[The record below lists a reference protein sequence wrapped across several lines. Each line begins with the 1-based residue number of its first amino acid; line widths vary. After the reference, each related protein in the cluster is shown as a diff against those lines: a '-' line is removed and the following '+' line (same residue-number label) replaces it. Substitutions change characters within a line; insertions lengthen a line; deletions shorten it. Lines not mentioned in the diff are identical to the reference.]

1 MDFQPQDSRFSN
13 IEELD
18 AENDT
23 ESEQHPASA
32 QKQKHM
38 IIENLDTNNDISNLE
53 VDRTETAGA
62 GSASKTLNMKAAK
75 SDQLDKLIIR
85 DATEDEQQ

>member
-23 ESEQHPASA
+23 ESEQHTSPL
-32 QKQKHM
+32 KQRP
-38 IIENLDTNNDISNLE
+38 IVVENLDSNNDISNLE
-53 VDRTETAGA
+53 AEGTETGIVL
-62 GSASKTLNMKAAK
+62 SASKTLNLKAAK

-85 DATEDEQQ
+85 DATEDEEE